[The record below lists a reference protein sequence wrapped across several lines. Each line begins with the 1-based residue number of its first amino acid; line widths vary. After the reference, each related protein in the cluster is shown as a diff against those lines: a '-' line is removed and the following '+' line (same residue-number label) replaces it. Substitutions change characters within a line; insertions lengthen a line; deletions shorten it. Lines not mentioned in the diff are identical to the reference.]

1 MKKQDLDNIHKL
13 KDSEFTNLLHSIS
26 FKSKKNKDK
35 ESDKL
40 KEKVLKKD
48 NSFKKNLALATNY
61 IYLLISPLILLLS
74 IYYIL
79 VKYVF
84 NRQINTLLIF
94 LIFLGLFTG
103 YWSIF
108 KQIRGRDKWKR

>member
-35 ESDKL
+35 ESDNL
-40 KEKVLKKD
+40 KEKKLKKD
-48 NSFKKNLALATNY
+48 NSFKKNLTLATNY

-84 NRQINTLLIF
+84 NRQMNTLLIF

-108 KQIRGRDKWKR
+108 KQIRGRDK

>member
-13 KDSEFTNLLHSIS
+13 KDSEFATLLNSIS
-26 FKSKKNKDK
+26 FSNKKNK
-35 ESDKL
+35 ESDEL
-40 KEKVLKKD
+40 KDSILKKD

-61 IYLLISPLILLLS
+61 IYLLVSPLILLISL
-74 IYYIL
+74 YYLL

-84 NRQINTLLIF
+84 NKQINTLLIV

-108 KQIRGRDKWKR
+108 KHIRSKDRRKK

>member
-26 FKSKKNKDK
+26 FNIKKNKVK
-35 ESDKL
+35 ESYEL
-40 KEKVLKKD
+40 KDKVLKKD
-48 NSFKKNLALATNY
+48 NSFNKNLALATNY
-61 IYLLISPLILLLS
+61 IYLLISPLILLISL
-74 IYYIL
+74 YYIL

-84 NRQINTLLIF
+84 NRHMNTLLIV

-108 KQIRGRDKWKR
+108 KQIRGRDK